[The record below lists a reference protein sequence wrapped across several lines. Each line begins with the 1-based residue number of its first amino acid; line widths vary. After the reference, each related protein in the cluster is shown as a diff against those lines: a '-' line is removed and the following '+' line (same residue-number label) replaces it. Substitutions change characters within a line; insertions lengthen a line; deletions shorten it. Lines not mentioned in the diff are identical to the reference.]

1 MSENIGVALVT
12 TGPGSTNAI
21 TGLLGAWIESV
32 PLIIISGQVKTSDIN
47 KKVNLRQQ
55 GVQGA
60 EILKIVK
67 SITKFSVSFTKKTNF
82 KKILN
87 NSLILSLLIVSDL
100 NINLQFNGS
109 LRNVQLNIVNK
120 YLTHLKHHIENGDGC
135 AGGLLDLYCG
145 FGKTFIALYIICQL
159 KLKAII
165 VTPLSPHTLSLSCL
179 LYTSPSPRDRG

>member
-67 SITKFSVSFTKKTNF
+67 K
-82 KKILN
+82 KKIPKTP
-87 NSLILSLLIVSDL
+87 
-100 NINLQFNGS
+100 LQLWKESGLKRMFWVHSAHPICQFGHFK
-109 LRNVQLNIVNK
+109 NVQN
-120 YLTHLKHHIENGDGC
+120 
-135 AGGLLDLYCG
+135 
-145 FGKTFIALYIICQL
+145 
-159 KLKAII
+159 
-165 VTPLSPHTLSLSCL
+165 
-179 LYTSPSPRDRG
+179 R